1 MLIMSKKRTILA
13 AILFLGLAVAA
24 PPRVPGVQ
32 VKEKDLP
39 QKYREWLKLVSYIIL
54 PAERDVFSHL
64 TADRDRDIFVEAFWK
79 QRDPTPGTPQNEFQ
93 EEQTKRFNY
102 ANEYLRRG
110 TPREGWMTDMGQMY
124 IILGE
129 PSSRERFDGVPGV
142 YPCQVWYYYGD
153 RTKGLPT
160 YFGLLFYQRGGAGE
174 YRLYN
179 PTVDG
184 PSSLIIDAKGLD
196 VTNFR
201 SLYEKIYELAP
212 TLAPVVLSIIPG
224 QIPYNYTPSPQTN
237 IILADIQA
245 SPKKSI
251 NAAYATHFLR
261 YKGIVSTEYLTNFVE
276 SAVALALVKDPVL
289 GIHFCHLALSPKK
302 ISVDYFK
309 PRDQYYCNFKL
320 DVSLRAGEQIIFQ
333 YSKDFPFYFP
343 PDKLANIEANG
354 VTIEDSFPVIE
365 GQYGLT
371 VLLQNA
377 VGREFTVSE
386 KEIVVGSLAEHPQ
399 IIGPILGYDLQDSA
413 SPLHT
418 PFKFL
423 NKQLQVDPNA
433 TFSVRDKIAF
443 FLSLV
448 NLTEDVWRDGEMA
461 VLIKGLREKEP
472 RSKSLAIKLA
482 AYPFQKTL
490 GLAESVSAEEL
501 APDYYEIS
509 FLLKDG
515 KGETVAEARSQ
526 FIISPQDILPHP
538 VTIAKNF
545 PLVNSYLFYSAVA
558 SQYEQVGRT
567 AEAEASFEK
576 ALNLNPN
583 FREGLVA
590 YAEFLLKTGRPDR
603 ALEVIERLKAEVS
616 ARFDYFLIKGRAL
629 EAKGE
634 YQAAIESLLQG
645 NKLYDSDTRLLN
657 SLGNCFY
664 KRGQKKEALEAL
676 NASLRLNPE
685 QKAVQELAAR
695 VEKELK

>member
-1 MLIMSKKRTILA
+1 MEIMPKRIIIA
-13 AILFLGLAVAA
+13 AALFLFGLAIVGPLRAPAA
-24 PPRVPGVQ
+24 Q
-32 VKEKDLP
+32 VSEKDLAP
-39 QKYREWLKLVSYIIL
+39 KYRDWLKLVSYIIL
-54 PAERDVFSHL
+54 PAERDVFSKL
-64 TADRDRDIFVEAFWK
+64 TTDRDRDIFIDAFWK
-79 QRDPTPGTPQNEFQ
+79 QRDPTPGTPQNEYQ
-93 EEQTKRFNY
+93 EEHTKRFNY
-102 ANEYLRRG
+102 ANEFYRRG
-110 TPREGWMTDMGQMY
+110 TPREGWMTDMGQIY

-129 PSSRERFDGVPGV
+129 PSSRERFDSVPGL
-142 YPCQVWYYYGD
+142 YSCQVWYYYGD
-153 RTKGLPT
+153 KTKGLPT
-160 YFGLLFYQRGGAGE
+160 YFGLLFYQRSGAGE

-184 PSSLIIDAKGLD
+184 PSSLIIDTKGLD
-196 VTNFR
+196 LFNYQK
-201 SLYEKIYELAP
+201 LYQKIYELAP
-212 TLAPVVLSIIPG
+212 TLAPVVLSVIPG
-224 QIPYNYTPSPQTN
+224 QIPFNYTPSPQTN
-237 IILADIQA
+237 IILADIVG

-251 NAAYATHFLR
+251 NPAYATHFLH

-276 SAVALALVKDPVL
+276 SAFALAVVKDPIL
-289 GIHFCHLALSPKK
+289 GINFCHFGLSPKK
-302 ISVDYFK
+302 ISIDYFK

-343 PDKLANIEANG
+343 PDKLANVEANG
-354 VTIEDSFPVIE
+354 VAIEDSFPVVE

-377 VGREFTVSE
+377 VGREFSVSE
-386 KEIVVGSLAEHPQ
+386 EEIVVGSPAEPIQ
-399 IIGPILGYDLQDSA
+399 IVGPVLGYDLQDSVSA
-413 SPLHT
+413 LHT
-418 PFKFL
+418 PFKFM

-433 TFSVRDKIAF
+433 AFSLKDKIAF

-448 NLTEDVWRDGEMA
+448 NLTEDIWREGEMA
-461 VLIKGLREKEP
+461 VLIRGLRGKNP

-490 GLAESVSAEEL
+490 GLAESVPAEDL

-509 FLLKDG
+509 FVLKDG
-515 KGETVAEARSQ
+515 KGGTVTEARSQ

-538 VTIAKNF
+538 VTIAKSF

-558 SQYEQVGRT
+558 SQYEQVGRA
-567 AEAEASFEK
+567 AEAEAGFEK
-576 ALNLNPN
+576 ALQLNPN

-590 YAEFLLKTGRPDR
+590 YSEFLLKTGRPDR
-603 ALEVIERLKAEVS
+603 ALEVIEKLKSEVS

-645 NKLYDSDTRLLN
+645 NKLYNSDTRLLN

-664 KRGQKKEALEAL
+664 RKGQKKEALEAL

-685 QKAVQELAAR
+685 QKAVQELVAR

>member
-1 MLIMSKKRTILA
+1 MKTSAKRSPILA
-13 AILFLGLAVAA
+13 AVFFLGLAVIA
-24 PPRVPGVQ
+24 PPGGAGAQ
-32 VKEKDLP
+32 VKEKDLSL
-39 QKYREWLKLVSYIIL
+39 KYRDWLKLTSYIIL
-54 PAERDVFSHL
+54 PAEREVFSKL
-64 TADRDRDIFVEAFWK
+64 TADRDRDIFIEAFWK
-79 QRDPTPGTPQNEFQ
+79 QRDPTPGTPQNEYQ
-93 EEQTKRFNY
+93 EEHTKRFNY
-102 ANEYLRRG
+102 ANEFYRRG

-129 PSSRERFDGVPGV
+129 PSSRERFDSVPGL

-153 RTKGLPT
+153 QTKGLPT
-160 YFGLLFYQRGGAGE
+160 YFGLLFFQRSGAGE

-184 PSSLIIDAKGLD
+184 PSSLIIDTKGLD
-196 VTNFR
+196 VTNYGR
-201 SLYEKIYELAP
+201 LYEKIKELAP

-224 QIPYNYTPSPQTN
+224 QIPFNYTPSPEN
-237 IILADIQA
+237 AIILADIVE

-251 NAAYATHFLR
+251 SAAYATHFLR
-261 YKGIVSTEYLTNFVE
+261 YKGVVSTEYLTNFVE
-276 SAVALALVKDPVL
+276 SAVAIALIKDPIL
-289 GIHFCHLALSPKK
+289 GVDFCHFALSPKK
-302 ISVDYFK
+302 ISVDYFQ

-343 PDKLANIEANG
+343 PDKLENVQANG
-354 VTIEDSFPVIE
+354 VAIEDSFPVVE
-365 GQYGLT
+365 GKYGLT

-386 KEIVVGSLAEHPQ
+386 KEIVVGGPAGSPR
-399 IIGPILGYDLQDSA
+399 IIGPVLGYDLQDSVTE
-413 SPLHT
+413 LHT
-418 PFKFL
+418 PFKFM
-423 NKQLQVDPNA
+423 NKQLQVDPNL
-433 TFSVRDKIAF
+433 TFSVKDKIAF
-443 FLSLV
+443 FLSLA
-448 NLTEDVWRDGEMA
+448 NLTEDIWREGEIA

-472 RSKSLAIKLA
+472 RSKSLAIKLST
-482 AYPFQKTL
+482 YPFQKTL
-490 GLAESVSAEEL
+490 GLAESVAAEDL
-501 APDYYEIS
+501 APDYYEIQL
-509 FLLKDG
+509 LLKNG

-526 FIISPQDILPHP
+526 FIISPQDVLPHP

-567 AEAEASFEK
+567 PEAEAYFEK
-576 ALNLNPN
+576 ALLLNPN

-634 YQAAIESLLQG
+634 YQPAIESLLQG
-645 NKLYDSDTRLLN
+645 NKIYNSDTRLLN

-664 KRGQKKEALEAL
+664 RRGQKKEALEAL
-676 NASLRLNPE
+676 NASLHLNSE
-685 QKAVQELAAR
+685 QKAVEELIAR

>member
-1 MLIMSKKRTILA
+1 MNMSEKKRTLLA
-13 AILFLGLAVAA
+13 AIIFCGLAVAGPLSLTGA
-24 PPRVPGVQ
+24 Q

-39 QKYREWLKLVSYIIL
+39 QKYRDWLKLVSYIIL
-54 PAERDVFSHL
+54 PAERDVFSKL
-64 TADRDRDIFVEAFWK
+64 TTDRDRDIFIDAFWK
-79 QRDPTPGTPQNEFQ
+79 QRDPTPGTPQNEYQ
-93 EEQTKRFNY
+93 EEHTKRFNY
-102 ANEYLRRG
+102 ANEFLRRG
-110 TPREGWMTDMGQMY
+110 TPREGWMTDMGQMH

-129 PSSRERFDGVPGV
+129 PSSRERFDGVPGL

-153 RTKGLPT
+153 RTKGHPT
-160 YFGLLFYQRGGAGE
+160 YFGLLFFQRGGAGE

-184 PSSLIIDAKGLD
+184 PSSLIIDTKGLD
-196 VTNFR
+196 IANYQK
-201 SLYEKIYELAP
+201 LYQKIYEIAP
-212 TLAPVVLSIIPG
+212 TLAPVVLTIIPG
-224 QIPYNYTPSPQTN
+224 EIPYNYTPSPQN
-237 IILADIQA
+237 YIILADIIG
-245 SPKKSI
+245 SPKKDI
-251 NAAYATHFLR
+251 NTAYATHFLR
-261 YKGIVSTEYLTNFVE
+261 YKGVVSTEYLTNFVE
-276 SAVALALVKDPVL
+276 SAVVLALVKDPIL
-289 GIHFCHLALSPKK
+289 GIHFCHFALSPKK
-302 ISVDYFK
+302 ISADYFK

-343 PDKLANIEANG
+343 PDKLANVEANG
-354 VTIEDSFPVIE
+354 VAIEDSFPVIE
-365 GQYGLT
+365 GKYGLT

-386 KEIVVGSLAEHPQ
+386 KEIVVGSPAEPIQ

-433 TFSVRDKIAF
+433 TFGLKDKIAF

-472 RSKSLAIKLA
+472 RSQSMAIKLA

-515 KGETVAEARSQ
+515 KGEAVAEARSQ
-526 FIISPQDILPHP
+526 FIISPQDVLPHP

-545 PLVNSYLFYSAVA
+545 PLVNSYLFYATVA

-567 AEAEASFEK
+567 DEAEASFEK
-576 ALNLNPN
+576 ALLLNPN

-603 ALEVIERLKAEVS
+603 ALEIIERLKAEVS

-629 EAKGE
+629 EAKGA

-645 NKLYDSDTRLLN
+645 NKIYNSDTRLLN

-664 KRGQKKEALEAL
+664 KRGQKKDALEAL

-685 QKAVQELAAR
+685 QKAVQELVAR